1 MRSFFGATLL
11 GCGILIAGLSGLC
24 TLLLLATSLAEGM
37 NSDEMMYLP
46 AALIF
51 AGVPFIIG
59 LGIALGGRHLI
70 RSADREDAAHPAQP
84 QIPPSPA
91 SPPGPDDERD

>member
-24 TLLLLATSLAEGM
+24 TLALMFSILVDSSAASREEL
-37 NSDEMMYLP
+37 MYLP

-51 AGVPFIIG
+51 AGIPFVMGIG
-59 LGIALGGRHLI
+59 LYFIGRHLI
-70 RSADREDAAHPAQP
+70 RTADREDVLSAPPPA
-84 QIPPSPA
+84 
-91 SPPGPDDERD
+91 PPGNGNPEG